1 MNKGDNNIILNS
13 IDEDIFN
20 IFKIITKGNCKI
32 AYIGLNSPK
41 KDTLLRDMLNPFP
54 DEFLFINENKMNTN
68 NILEAFHFQG
78 TTILSFISKNE
89 HCAMD
94 RLLLKLIEGNVEENK
109 AERIIFSSIDFIIF
123 YSSHHNAIL
132 SISEVNPISKK
143 INKIINYN
151 FINNAFKLENKIS
164 KEKVKFLL
172 RQGVS
177 IDKLERYTYSKEE
190 LFS

>member
-1 MNKGDNNIILNS
+1 MNKEDNNIVLNS

-41 KDTLLRDMLNPFP
+41 KDTLLREMLNPFP
-54 DEFLFINENKMNTN
+54 DEFLFMNERKMDTA

-78 TTILSFISKNE
+78 TTILSFISENE
-89 HCAMD
+89 HCAMN
-94 RLLLKLIEGNVEENK
+94 RLLLKLIEGNVEKNK
-109 AERIIFSSIDFIIF
+109 AERILFSSIDFIVL

-143 INKIINYN
+143 INKIINYD
-151 FINNAFKLENKIS
+151 FINNTFKLENKIS
-164 KEKVKFLL
+164 KEKVKLL
-172 RQGVS
+172 IRQGVS
-177 IDKLERYTYSKEE
+177 IDELKRYTYSNEE
-190 LFS
+190 LFG